1 MPGPPAPGRTR
12 RVPGNREGHD
22 RPVCPEGPGPIAAR
36 TGDTPRVSGGPERPP
51 ALQMEG
57 VSFRYRTGRGVEGV
71 TFQAAAGELLGIVG
85 PNSAGKSTLL
95 RLLSK
100 VVAPARGRILIE
112 GRDIGQL
119 SRMALARRVAVVPQG
134 FHVAFPFLVA
144 EVVLMG
150 RYPHAAGGAWGG
162 APEGPRD
169 RAVAQAALEATG
181 IAAVLGRRM
190 DELSGGERQL
200 VSIARALAQE
210 APILLLDEPTAHLDL
225 RHQGIVLDILLARH
239 RAGQGTTILVSHDL
253 NLAAE
258 HCDRLLLLA
267 GGQVRAVGRPEE
279 VITPTHLEPAYGC
292 PVAVERHPVSGRPRV
307 QGILNHRGQ
316 DGAAPH

>member
-1 MPGPPAPGRTR
+1 MNA
-12 RVPGNREGHD
+12 VE
-22 RPVCPEGPGPIAAR
+22 VE
-36 TGDTPRVSGGPERPP
+36 S
-51 ALQMEG
+51 

-71 TFQAAAGELLGIVG
+71 TFRVSPGELLGIVG

-100 VVAPARGRILIE
+100 VVAPQRGRIRIE
-112 GRDIGQL
+112 GRDIAGL
-119 SRMALARRVAVVPQG
+119 TRTALARRVAVVPQE
-134 FHVAFPFLVA
+134 FQVAFPFRVA

-162 APEGPRD
+162 TQEGPRD
-169 RAVAQAALEATG
+169 RAAAQAALEATG
-181 IAAVLGRRM
+181 VADLACRRM

-225 RHQGIVLDILLARH
+225 RHQGIVLDILLARQ
-239 RAGQGTTILVSHDL
+239 RGRQATTILVSHDL

-267 GGQVRAVGRPEE
+267 GGRVQAVGRPEE
-279 VITPTHLEPAYGC
+279 VIIPAHLEPAYGC

-307 QGILNHRGQ
+307 QGVLNHRGVQ
-316 DGAAPH
+316 HGVSQHSPDVREAGRPEAGRSGTPAPWH